1 MRVLGVTPSSVDVSW
16 ALIEGTRAAPAL
28 VNIESTKQKFPTT
41 QSETQILQDL
51 YHFASSFLK
60 SQSIEKVCIL
70 QAGISKFGKSSAV
83 RIKTEAA
90 FQLACAESNIPVV
103 IVAPQTLRA
112 LEKKFQA
119 ITGDM
124 PEQILNGGEEFKPK
138 PWKDAVMV
146 AWIGLEA

>member
-1 MRVLGVTPSSVDVSW
+1 MKVLGVTPSPTDVSW
-16 ALIEGTRAAPAL
+16 ALIEGTRTTPAI

-41 QSETQILQDL
+41 QSETQILQNL

-70 QAGISKFGKSSAV
+70 QAGISKFGKASAIRV
-83 RIKTEAA
+83 KAEAA
-90 FQLACAESNIPVV
+90 FQLACAESNIPVA
-103 IVAPQTLRA
+103 IISPQTLRA
-112 LEKKFQA
+112 QEKKFQA

-138 PWKDAVMV
+138 PWKDAVMI